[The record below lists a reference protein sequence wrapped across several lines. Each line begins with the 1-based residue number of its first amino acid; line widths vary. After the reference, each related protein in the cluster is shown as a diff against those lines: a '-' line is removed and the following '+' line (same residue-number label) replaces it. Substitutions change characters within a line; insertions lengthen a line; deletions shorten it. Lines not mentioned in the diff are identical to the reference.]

1 MKNDFSYTEP
11 ITILNMKKSIAFLA
25 ALSLCASVFAQ
36 GQRKVENVME
46 PLPSGAV
53 TLTDYFENDIRKSVE
68 NWAKGVMPYDSV
80 VEFFRTGRKQ
90 FALGE
95 MVGKAIRTNALMYRY
110 TRDEELRD
118 LTKDVVYS
126 LIGTMKPNGSISCTA
141 VENQPGGTDGDI
153 WERKYV
159 LLALSQYYLDVDQ
172 DPKVLDA
179 MEKEA
184 ASVMTQI
191 GPQTGVSIKD
201 FGWSDN
207 HIESSTILEP
217 IMRLYYI
224 TGKQEYL
231 DYAAYIVDC
240 GGGLGKNMF
249 QAVRDGDPLT
259 SVGQPYP
266 KAYEMTS
273 LWEGLVEYY
282 RATGDPVLLET
293 IEKYF
298 RSVKEN
304 EITIIGNGG
313 ADVYWPKV
321 CGEAWSNTAV
331 EQTNP
336 SVVRMME
343 TCVGVTWIKYCSQ
356 YLRLTGDPSAVDAI
370 EKYIYNGLLGAMRPD
385 GKGFSYV
392 NLLNGE
398 KVTNY
403 GWGWNFDGLPVTCC
417 NLNGPTGLAY
427 IPYVAVMQDAE
438 GPVVNLYNA
447 GKAVAKTAKG
457 DEVFLTVDS
466 QFPRGNEV
474 KISVD
479 PSVAGKFSVRLYMP
493 TWSPDT
499 YVEVNGKAVRGV
511 KPGEYLAISRRW
523 KKGDMIRIVFDFR
536 ARLIDA
542 PKGGRNPEGEFFQA
556 VQWGP
561 IVLARDENIDPD
573 YNKPVQVVADEN
585 GEVKVRQV
593 TPERPG
599 TRMQFVVPTTG
610 GDIKMVDYSSVD
622 CWKGS
627 HIQTWLPM
635 IR

>member
-1 MKNDFSYTEP
+1 
-11 ITILNMKKSIAFLA
+11 MKKSIAFLA
-25 ALSLCASVFAQ
+25 SLSLCASVFAQ

-457 DEVFLTVDS
+457 DEVVLTVDS

-593 TPERPG
+593 TPDRPG

>member
-1 MKNDFSYTEP
+1 
-11 ITILNMKKSIAFLA
+11 MKKSIAFLA
-25 ALSLCASVFAQ
+25 ALGLSAAVFAQ

-457 DEVFLTVDS
+457 DEVVLTVDS

-474 KISVD
+474 KISVA

>member
-1 MKNDFSYTEP
+1 
-11 ITILNMKKSIAFLA
+11 MKKSIAFLA
-25 ALSLCASVFAQ
+25 ALGLCASVFAQ

-201 FGWSDN
+201 FGRSDN

-457 DEVFLTVDS
+457 DEVVLTVDS

-479 PSVAGKFSVRLYMP
+479 PSVAGKFSVTLYMP

>member
-1 MKNDFSYTEP
+1 
-11 ITILNMKKSIAFLA
+11 MKKSIAFLA
-25 ALSLCASVFAQ
+25 ALGLCASVFAQ

-457 DEVFLTVDS
+457 DEVVLTVDS

-479 PSVAGKFSVRLYMP
+479 PSVACKFSVRLYMP

>member
-1 MKNDFSYTEP
+1 
-11 ITILNMKKSIAFLA
+11 MKKSIAFLA
-25 ALSLCASVFAQ
+25 ALSLCAAVFAQ

-457 DEVFLTVDS
+457 DEVVLTVDS

-622 CWKGS
+622 CWEGS

>member
-1 MKNDFSYTEP
+1 
-11 ITILNMKKSIAFLA
+11 MKKSIAFLA
-25 ALSLCASVFAQ
+25 ALGLCASVFAQ

-457 DEVFLTVDS
+457 DEVVLTVDS

-474 KISVD
+474 KISVA

-585 GEVKVRQV
+585 GEVKVKQV

>member
-1 MKNDFSYTEP
+1 MKN
-11 ITILNMKKSIAFLA
+11 SIAFLA

-457 DEVFLTVDS
+457 DEVVLTVDS

>member
-1 MKNDFSYTEP
+1 
-11 ITILNMKKSIAFLA
+11 MKKSIAFLA
-25 ALSLCASVFAQ
+25 ALGLCAAVFAQ

-457 DEVFLTVDS
+457 DEVVLTVDS

-585 GEVKVRQV
+585 GEVKVKQV

>member
-1 MKNDFSYTEP
+1 
-11 ITILNMKKSIAFLA
+11 MKKSIAFLA

-53 TLTDYFENDIRKSVE
+53 ILTDYFENDIRKSVE

-457 DEVFLTVDS
+457 DEVVLTVDS

-479 PSVAGKFSVRLYMP
+479 PSVAGKFSVSLYMP

-536 ARLIDA
+536 ARRIDA

>member
-1 MKNDFSYTEP
+1 
-11 ITILNMKKSIAFLA
+11 MKKSIAFLA
-25 ALSLCASVFAQ
+25 ALGLCAAVFAQ

-457 DEVFLTVDS
+457 DEVVLTVDS

-511 KPGEYLAISRRW
+511 KPGEYLSISRRW

>member
-1 MKNDFSYTEP
+1 
-11 ITILNMKKSIAFLA
+11 MKKSIAFLA
-25 ALSLCASVFAQ
+25 ALGLCASVFAQ

-457 DEVFLTVDS
+457 DEVVLAVDS

-479 PSVAGKFSVRLYMP
+479 PSVAGKFSVKLYMP

>member
-1 MKNDFSYTEP
+1 
-11 ITILNMKKSIAFLA
+11 MKKSIAFLA
-25 ALSLCASVFAQ
+25 ALGLCASVFAQ

-457 DEVFLTVDS
+457 DEVVLTVDS

-479 PSVAGKFSVRLYMP
+479 PSVAGKFSVTLYMP

-511 KPGEYLAISRRW
+511 KPGEYLGISRRW

>member
-1 MKNDFSYTEP
+1 
-11 ITILNMKKSIAFLA
+11 MKKSIAFLA

-457 DEVFLTVDS
+457 DEVVLTVDS

-627 HIQTWLPM
+627 HIQTWLPV

>member
-1 MKNDFSYTEP
+1 
-11 ITILNMKKSIAFLA
+11 MKKSIAFLA

-457 DEVFLTVDS
+457 DEVVLTVDS

-536 ARLIDA
+536 ARLIYA

>member
-1 MKNDFSYTEP
+1 
-11 ITILNMKKSIAFLA
+11 MKKSIAFLA
-25 ALSLCASVFAQ
+25 ALGLCASVFAQ

-249 QAVRDGDPLT
+249 QAVRDGDPLI

-457 DEVFLTVDS
+457 DEVVLTVDS

>member
-1 MKNDFSYTEP
+1 
-11 ITILNMKKSIAFLA
+11 MKKSIAFLA
-25 ALSLCASVFAQ
+25 ALGLSASVFAQ

-201 FGWSDN
+201 FGGSDN
-207 HIESSTILEP
+207 PIESSTILEP

-293 IEKYF
+293 IEQYF

-457 DEVFLTVDS
+457 DEVVLTVDS

-542 PKGGRNPEGEFFQA
+542 PKGGRNPEGEFFPA

>member
-1 MKNDFSYTEP
+1 
-11 ITILNMKKSIAFLA
+11 MKKSIAFLA
-25 ALSLCASVFAQ
+25 ALGLCASVFAQ

-457 DEVFLTVDS
+457 DEVVLTVDS

-479 PSVAGKFSVRLYMP
+479 PSVAGKFSVTLYMP

>member
-1 MKNDFSYTEP
+1 
-11 ITILNMKKSIAFLA
+11 MKKSIAFLA
-25 ALSLCASVFAQ
+25 ALGLCASVFAQ

-447 GKAVAKTAKG
+447 GKAFAKTAKG
-457 DEVFLTVDS
+457 DEVVLTVDS

-479 PSVAGKFSVRLYMP
+479 PSVAGKFSVTLYMP

>member
-1 MKNDFSYTEP
+1 
-11 ITILNMKKSIAFLA
+11 
-25 ALSLCASVFAQ
+25 
-36 GQRKVENVME
+36 ME

-457 DEVFLTVDS
+457 DEVVLTVDS

-479 PSVAGKFSVRLYMP
+479 PSVSGKFSVRLYMP

>member
-1 MKNDFSYTEP
+1 
-11 ITILNMKKSIAFLA
+11 MKKSIAFLA
-25 ALSLCASVFAQ
+25 ALGLCASVFAQ

-224 TGKQEYL
+224 TGKQDYL

-457 DEVFLTVDS
+457 DEVVLTVDS

>member
-1 MKNDFSYTEP
+1 
-11 ITILNMKKSIAFLA
+11 MKKSIAFLA
-25 ALSLCASVFAQ
+25 ALSLCAAVFAQ

-282 RATGDPVLLET
+282 RATGDPFLLET

-457 DEVFLTVDS
+457 DEVVLTVDS

-593 TPERPG
+593 TPDRPG
-599 TRMQFVVPTTG
+599 TRMQFIVPTTG

>member
-1 MKNDFSYTEP
+1 
-11 ITILNMKKSIAFLA
+11 MKKSIAFLA
-25 ALSLCASVFAQ
+25 ALGLCASVFAQ

-438 GPVVNLYNA
+438 GPVVNLFNA

-457 DEVFLTVDS
+457 DEVVLTVDS

-479 PSVAGKFSVRLYMP
+479 PSVAGKFSVKLYMP

>member
-1 MKNDFSYTEP
+1 
-11 ITILNMKKSIAFLA
+11 MKKSIAFLA

-53 TLTDYFENDIRKSVE
+53 ILTDYFENDIRKSVE

-110 TRDEELRD
+110 TRDEEVRD

-457 DEVFLTVDS
+457 DEVVLTVDS

-536 ARLIDA
+536 ARRIDA

>member
-1 MKNDFSYTEP
+1 
-11 ITILNMKKSIAFLA
+11 MKKSIAFLA
-25 ALSLCASVFAQ
+25 ALGLCASVFAQ

-356 YLRLTGDPSAVDAI
+356 YLRMTGDPSAVDAI

-457 DEVFLTVDS
+457 DEVVLTVDS

-479 PSVAGKFSVRLYMP
+479 PSVAGKFSVTLYMP